1 MKSFKKILSMILSI
15 CLVLSVCTFGSV
27 STSATD
33 GYVKIMY
40 VDCGRKYFSK
50 DWLVALVNEAAYAG
64 YTHVELGVGNDGL
77 RFLLDDMALEV
88 EGTAYSHEDV
98 CAGINAGNKAYY
110 DNGDVN
116 ELTESEMN
124 EIIAAADFAGVGIIP
139 LINTPGHMDAILDC
153 MEYCGISGSYNGS
166 ARTVDVTNTAALAF
180 TKALL
185 EKYMEYFSNMGCEY
199 FNMGCDEY
207 ANDIYSSG
215 GMGFGNLVSSG
226 KYGSFVTY
234 VNDIAAMSKSYG
246 MQPMAFNDGI
256 YYAENT
262 SYGTFDTD
270 IIVSYWSSGWGGS
283 WGYNLASASFIASKG
298 HPMLNTHGDYYYIL
312 GVNDIFTPDTTTTH
326 TPSNYTQAS
335 GFENTTFMGGSTISD
350 PFGSKFCVW
359 CDYPGAESQ
368 ETVAANVRLAMRAM
382 ALRMDGQSLD
392 NMDTSVL
399 ATGFAEDG
407 SINYHECTY
416 GDWLTDTEPTCT
428 EEGSMSR
435 SCTVCGAVEKQSIE
449 ALEHSYSREVT
460 APTCTSQGYTTYTCT
475 VCGDSLVTDYVE
487 TADHSYTTET
497 VAPDCNNQ
505 GYTVYTCTVCGDV
518 QYSEQTEALGHNYEA
533 TVTPPTCTEQGYT
546 YYHCTE
552 CDSSYVDD
560 ATDPLGHS
568 FGEWSITTE
577 ATCTSDGEASRECT
591 VCGETE
597 TAVVPATDHSYG
609 EWETVEPT
617 CSDSGSRTKICSDC
631 SDTVFEE
638 LAATGHSYSDT
649 VVEPTP
655 DSQGYTVHT
664 YANCGDIYTDSYT
677 QYVPKAI
684 ISVSS
689 GYGGAGK
696 TVILKVSIEDNPGIA
711 AFILG
716 FDYDT
721 EALTLTDIEIDEA
734 IGGTTAVYTNA
745 VWLSESD
752 VAFSGE
758 FITLTFTVNENAANG
773 DYTVGITCKEGDIVN
788 NAEENINFVTQSGVI
803 TVSDHIPGD
812 INDDGLVNS
821 ADLVRFQ
828 KYLAEI
834 EGTVVNMSAVD
845 VNNDGSVNNKDLVYL
860 MRYLSGE
867 DLVLY

>member
-1 MKSFKKILSMILSI
+1 MKSFKKILSMILSV
-15 CLVLSVCTFGSV
+15 CLILSVCTFGSF
-27 STSATD
+27 STAAAD

-40 VDCGRKYFSK
+40 VDCGRKYFTK

-77 RFLLDDMALEV
+77 RFLLDDMALEA
-88 EGTAYSHEDV
+88 EGTAYSHEEV

-124 EIIAAADFAGVGIIP
+124 EIITAADFAGVGIIP

-166 ARTVDVTNTAALAF
+166 ARTVDVTNSTALAF

-185 EKYMEYFSNMGCEY
+185 EKYMKYFSNMGCEY

-226 KYGSFVTY
+226 KYGSFVKY
-234 VNDIAAMSKSYG
+234 VNDIAAMSKAYG

-262 SYGTFDTD
+262 SYGTFDAD
-270 IIVSYWSSGWGGS
+270 IIVSYWSSGWGGI

-298 HPMLNTHGDYYYIL
+298 HPMLNTHGDYYYVL
-312 GVNDIFTPDTTTTH
+312 GVNDIFTTDTGTTH
-326 TPSNYTQAS
+326 IPSNYTQAS
-335 GFENTTFMGGSTISD
+335 GFENTTFMGGSNISK

-382 ALRMDGQSLD
+382 ALRMDDLSLD

-407 SINYHECTY
+407 SINYHKCTY
-416 GDWLTDTEPTCT
+416 GDWVIDAKPTCT

-435 SCTVCGAVEKQSIE
+435 SCTVCGAIEKQSIE
-449 ALEHSYSREVT
+449 ALEHSYGKEVT
-460 APTCTSQGYTTYTCT
+460 APTCTSQGYTTYTCAE
-475 VCGDSLVTDYVE
+475 CGDSYTSDY
-487 TADHSYTTET
+487 
-497 VAPDCNNQ
+497 
-505 GYTVYTCTVCGDV
+505 
-518 QYSEQTEALGHNYEA
+518 
-533 TVTPPTCTEQGYT
+533 
-546 YYHCTE
+546 
-552 CDSSYVDD
+552 
-560 ATDPLGHS
+560 TDPLGHS

-577 ATCTSDGEASRECT
+577 ATCTSDGKTSRECT

-597 TAVVPATDHSYG
+597 TAVIPANDHSYG
-609 EWETVEPT
+609 EWEIVEPT
-617 CSDSGSRTKICSDC
+617 CTAAGSRTKICSSC

-655 DSQGYTVHT
+655 ESQGYTVHT
-664 YANCGDIYTDSYT
+664 CANCGDSYTDSYT

-684 ISVSS
+684 ISVTH
-689 GYGGAGK
+689 GYGGVGK
-696 TVILKVSIEDNPGIA
+696 KVILKVSIENNPGMA

-773 DYTVGITCKEGDIVN
+773 DYTVEVTCKEGDIVN
-788 NAEENINFVTQSGVI
+788 NAEENINFVAQSGVI
-803 TVSDHIPGD
+803 TVCDHIPGD

-834 EGTVVNMSAVD
+834 EGTVVNMAAVD